1 MTVAVF
7 NHGQWDALR
16 DGTVKPEG
24 IAPECSTPA
33 DVYERMVRDLKYD
46 VAEIAMTTFL
56 CARSFNIPISAIP
69 VFSNRDVTMSP
80 IVYNTKSG
88 IKAPKDLEGKRV
100 GLRAYT
106 VTNNTQARYLLRTE
120 FGVDTDKVTWVV
132 TEGAHVLQYKEP
144 PNVERAPEG
153 KTLEEMLKAG
163 EIDAGIQLRG
173 PFEGDIEPLLTE
185 EEANQVGLGFFK
197 KTGIYPIGHVMTI
210 KDETARAH
218 PWAAAAMFQA
228 FKESKEIYLAGLDKR
243 DPPSSRD
250 LQSKRNREI
259 VGGDP
264 LPFGVERNR
273 KALEAMVK
281 INVDQRVIPAPF
293 EVDSLFAAGTLDLS
307 E

>member
-16 DGTVKPEG
+16 AGTVKPKG

-46 VAEIAMTTFL
+46 VAEIAMTTYL

-80 IVYNTKSG
+80 IVYNVKSG
-88 IKAPKDLEGKRV
+88 IKTPKDLEGKRV

-144 PNVERAPEG
+144 PNVQRAPEG

-173 PFEGDIEPLLTE
+173 PFEGDIEPLLTD
-185 EEANQVGLGFFK
+185 EEANRVGLRFFQR
-197 KTGIYPIGHVMTI
+197 TGIYPIGHVMTI

-250 LQSKRNREI
+250 LQSMRNREI

-264 LPFGVERNR
+264 LPFGIERNR

-293 EVDSLFAAGTLDLS
+293 EVDSLFAPGTSDLS
-307 E
+307 